1 MTAQAPGCAIGA
13 SFRLPL
19 PVAVR
24 RLRPA
29 LAPIVLAESPS
40 FIRGT
45 FMTSKSVARRSL
57 LAAALCSASLFTLPA
72 LAQQNVL
79 KVVPHSNLAVLDPI
93 WTTAYMSRNHGY
105 MIYDTLFGTDENG
118 KVKPQMVES
127 WTESPDKRLWA
138 FKLRKGLEFHDG
150 QPVTGEDVIAS
161 LQRWGKRDAM
171 GSALM
176 QFVTKMDSPTPDTF
190 RIFLGEANGFMI
202 EALGKPS
209 SNVPFIM
216 PKRIAETDAFKQIE
230 EHIGSGP
237 YTFKRDEFKPGDK
250 AVYLKNTKYV
260 PRSEP
265 PSGTTGGKRV
275 YVDRVEWNLAL
286 RDAQAQVSALQKGEV
301 DIIEALGFDF
311 FEAAKTDPNI
321 QLPKYSNYGLQYM
334 ARFNHL
340 HKPFDNPKVRQA
352 VIAAFNQEAFL
363 RAQVGVK
370 ELYKPCGSIFI
381 CGSPYGSLAG
391 SDLQMKS
398 NMKKAQDLLKA
409 SGYDGT
415 PIVVMKPTDLASIQK
430 LPDVAAQLLRQAG
443 FKVDLQAMDWQTLV
457 GRRAK
462 KDAPDKGGWH
472 MFLTAWQAFDV
483 WSPIANPTTDT
494 RGEKSTWFGWATDD
508 KMVELRDQFMRATD
522 DATKKKLA
530 DQMHARMFEIGT
542 HVILGEYQQPMA
554 ARKNISGFFVT
565 NGNIYWN
572 LKKN

>member
-1 MTAQAPGCAIGA
+1 MK
-13 SFRLPL
+13 L
-19 PVAVR
+19 
-24 RLRPA
+24 
-29 LAPIVLAESPS
+29 
-40 FIRGT
+40 
-45 FMTSKSVARRSL
+45 ARRSL
-57 LAAALCSASLFTLPA
+57 IAAVVWSVAAFAAPTA
-72 LAQQNVL
+72 MAQGTVL
-79 KVVPHSNLAVLDPI
+79 RVVPHSNLAVLDPI

-118 KVKPQMVES
+118 KIKPQMVDS
-127 WTESPDKRLWA
+127 WTVSGDNRLWT

-150 QPVTGEDVIAS
+150 KPVTSEDVVAS

-176 QFVTKMDSPTPDTF
+176 QFVQRMDTPAPDTF
-190 RIFLGEANGFMI
+190 RIFLGEACGFVLD
-202 EALGKPS
+202 ALGKPS

-216 PKRIAETDAFKQIE
+216 PKRMADTDPFKQIE

-237 YTFKRDEFKPGDK
+237 YVFKRDEFKPGDK
-250 AVYLKNTKYV
+250 SVYTKFAKYV

-265 PSGTTGGKRV
+265 PNGTTGGKHV

-286 RDAQAQVSALQKGEV
+286 RDGQAQINALQKGEV
-301 DIIEALGFDF
+301 DVIEALPFDH
-311 FEAAKTDPNI
+311 FETAKADANI
-321 QLPKYSNYGLQYM
+321 QLPKYATFGLQYM

-340 HKPFDNPKVRQA
+340 HKPFDNVKVRQA
-352 VIAAFNQEAFL
+352 ALAAFAQEPFL
-363 RAQVGVK
+363 RASVGVK
-370 ELYKPCGSIFI
+370 ELYKTCPSMFI
-381 CGSPYGSLAG
+381 CGTPFGSTAG
-391 SDLQMKS
+391 SDIQAKS

-415 PIVVMKPTDLASIQK
+415 PIVIMKPTDLASIQK

-472 MFLTAWQAFDV
+472 MFLTAWQTFDV
-483 WSPIANPTTDT
+483 WNPIANPTMDT
-494 RGEKSTWFGWATDD
+494 RGEKSTWFGWATDEKLVD
-508 KMVELRDQFMRATD
+508 LRNQFMRATD
-522 DATKKKLA
+522 EPAKKKLA
-530 DQMHARMFEIGT
+530 DAMHSRAFEVAT
-542 HVILGEYQQPMA
+542 HAPLGEYMQPMA

>member
-1 MTAQAPGCAIGA
+1 MT
-13 SFRLPL
+13 S
-19 PVAVR
+19 
-24 RLRPA
+24 LRKTLA
-29 LAPIVLAESPS
+29 AWLLLGSVLLAPAAWAQNTVL
-40 FIRGT
+40 R
-45 FMTSKSVARRSL
+45 
-57 LAAALCSASLFTLPA
+57 
-72 LAQQNVL
+72 
-79 KVVPHSNLAVLDPI
+79 VVPHSNLAILDPI

-105 MIYDTLFGTDENG
+105 MIYDTLFGTDENA
-118 KVKPQMVES
+118 KIKPQMVES
-127 WTESPDKRLWA
+127 WTESADHRLWT

-150 QPVTGEDVIAS
+150 KPVTGEDVIAS

-176 QFVTKMDSPTPDTF
+176 QFVQRMDTQSPDTF
-190 RIFLGEANGFMI
+190 RIFLGEACGFVL

-216 PKRIAETDAFKQIE
+216 PKRIADTDAFKQIE
-230 EHIGSGP
+230 EHVGSGP

-260 PRSEP
+260 PRNEP
-265 PSGTTGGKRV
+265 PSGTAGGKHV

-286 RDAQAQVSALQKGEV
+286 RDAQAQVSALQKGEI

-311 FEAAKTDPNI
+311 YESVKGDNTLQI
-321 QLPKYSNYGLQYM
+321 PKYANLGLQYM

-340 HKPFDNPKVRQA
+340 HKPFDNAKVRQA
-352 VIAAFNQEAFL
+352 AMAAFVQEPFL

-370 ELYKPCGSIFI
+370 TLYRTCPSMFI
-381 CGSPYGSLAG
+381 CNTPYGSVAG
-391 SDLQMKS
+391 SDLQAKS
-398 NMKKAQDLLKA
+398 NMKKAQELLKA

-415 PIVVMKPTDLASIQK
+415 PIVIMKPTDLASIQK

-462 KDAPDKGGWH
+462 KDPIDKGGWH
-472 MFLTAWQAFDV
+472 LFLTAWNVFDV
-483 WSPIANPTTDT
+483 WSPIANPTMDT
-494 RGEKSTWFGWATDD
+494 RGEKSGWFGWASDD
-508 KMVELRDQFMRATD
+508 KLTELRNQFMRATD
-522 DATKKKLA
+522 EGSKKKLA
-530 DQMHARMFEIGT
+530 DQIHARAFEVAT
-542 HVILGEYQQPMA
+542 HAPLGEYDQPMA
-554 ARKNISGFFVT
+554 ARKNISGFFIT

>member
-1 MTAQAPGCAIGA
+1 
-13 SFRLPL
+13 L
-19 PVAVR
+19 
-24 RLRPA
+24 
-29 LAPIVLAESPS
+29 SPS
-40 FIRGT
+40 ALIKRT
-45 FMTSKSVARRSL
+45 
-57 LAAALCSASLFTLPA
+57 AAALMAAGAMSLASPVA
-72 LAQQNVL
+72 AQSNVL
-79 KVVPHSNLAVLDPI
+79 RVVPHSNLAVLDPI

-118 KVKPQMVES
+118 KIKPQMVDTWS
-127 WTESPDKRLWA
+127 ISQDNRLYT

-150 QPVTGEDVIAS
+150 KPVTGDDVIAS

-176 QFVTKMDSPTPDTF
+176 QFVSRMDSPAPDTF
-190 RIFLGEANGFMI
+190 RIFLGEACGFVLD
-202 EALGKPS
+202 ALSKPS

-216 PKRIAETDAFKQIE
+216 PKRIADTDAFKQIE

-237 YTFKRDEFKPGDK
+237 YTFKADEFKPGDK

-286 RDAQAQVSALQKGEV
+286 RDSQAQVNALKKGEV
-301 DIIEALGFDF
+301 DILEQLPFDF
-311 FEAAKTDPNI
+311 YETVRKDADL
-321 QLPKYSNYGLQYM
+321 QVPKYANYGLQYM

-340 HKPFDNPKVRQA
+340 NKPFDNPKVRQA
-352 VIAAFNQEAFL
+352 VIAAFSQEAFL

-370 ELYKPCGSIFI
+370 ELYKPCGSMFM
-381 CGSPYGSLAG
+381 CGTPYGSTAG
-391 SDLQMKS
+391 SDIQMKS

-415 PIVVMKPTDLASIQK
+415 PIVIMKPTDLASIQK
-430 LPDVAAQLLRQAG
+430 LPDVAAQLMRQAG

-462 KDAPDKGGWH
+462 KDPIDKGGWH
-472 MFLTAWQAFDV
+472 MFLTAWQAFDM
-483 WSPIANPTTDT
+483 WNPIANPTTDS
-494 RGEKSTWFGWATDD
+494 RGEKSTWFGWASDD
-508 KMVELRDQFMRATD
+508 KLAELRNQFMRATD
-522 DATKKKLA
+522 EAEKKKIAEL
-530 DQMHARMFEIGT
+530 MHARMYEIGT
-542 HVILGEYQQPMA
+542 HAILGEYQQPMA
-554 ARKNISGFFVT
+554 ATKNVSGFFIT
-565 NGNIYWN
+565 NGNLYWN